1 LGVEKWWHPAEK
13 LRIQF
18 RAEFYDAFNNVNFFA
33 PNQTIGPGF
42 GTITSAMRPR
52 DIQFALKIYW

>member
-1 LGVEKWWHPAEK
+1 
-13 LRIQF
+13 
-18 RAEFYDAFNNVNFFA
+18 VNLFA
-33 PNQTIGPGF
+33 PNQSFGGGF